1 MSLFS
6 SGKYSTLKIVKPSER
21 RMTIPDGSWVKCKY
35 CGQTL
40 YNDRLEDNLQVC
52 WNCEAHLPMSTASR
66 IAMLTDAGSFAEI
79 DDNLCSK
86 DFLSFMD
93 SKSYAKRIAENES
106 KTGKKDAITCGKASL
121 NGRKYMLGVMD
132 FNFMGASMGS
142 VVGEKITRLVE
153 TATKEKLPVVIVTAS
168 GGARMQEGII
178 SLMQMAKTCGALERH
193 SEAGLPFIVIMT
205 NPTYGGVT
213 ASFATVGDIIL
224 AEPGA
229 MIGFAGPRV
238 IQETTNAKLPE
249 GFQTAEFLL
258 ERGLIDQVVER
269 KNLLKVLS
277 KLLEFFKK

>member
-1 MSLFS
+1 MSIFS
-6 SGKYSTLKIVKPSER
+6 SGKYSTLKLSQR
-21 RMTIPDGSWVKCKY
+21 RMTIPDGSWVKCKS

-40 YNDRLEDNLQVC
+40 YTDRLEDNLQVC
-52 WNCEAHLPMSTASR
+52 WNCNAHLPMSTPSR
-66 IAMLTDAGSFAEI
+66 IAMLTDAGSFVEQ
-79 DDNLCSK
+79 DNNLQSK
-86 DFLSFMD
+86 DFLKFVD
-93 SKSYAKRIAENES
+93 SKSYALRIAENEN
-106 KTGKKDAITCGKASL
+106 KTVRHDAITCGKATL
-121 NGRKYMLGVMD
+121 DGRAYMLGVMD
-132 FNFMGASMGS
+132 FSFMGASMGS
-142 VVGEKITRLVE
+142 VVGEKITRLIE
-153 TATKEKLPVVIVTAS
+153 TATKEKLPAVIVTAS

-193 SEAGLPFIVIMT
+193 AEAGLPFFVIMT

-269 KNLLKVLS
+269 KNLRKVLS
-277 KLLEFFKK
+277 RLLEFFKK

>member
-1 MSLFS
+1 
-6 SGKYSTLKIVKPSER
+6 
-21 RMTIPDGSWVKCKY
+21 MTIPDGSWVKCKK

-52 WNCEAHLPMSTASR
+52 WNCNAHLPMSTASR
-66 IAMLTDAGSFAEI
+66 IAMLTDAGSFEEI
-79 DDNLCSK
+79 DADLKSC
-86 DFLSFMD
+86 DFLNFVD
-93 SKSYAKRIAENES
+93 SKSYASRIQENES
-106 KTGKKDAITCGKASL
+106 KTGTNDAITCGKASL
-121 NGRKYMLGVMD
+121 EGKPYMLGVMD
-132 FNFMGASMGS
+132 FRFMGASMGS

-168 GGARMQEGII
+168 GGARMQEGIV

-193 SEAGLPFIVIMT
+193 AEAGLPFFVIMT

-258 ERGLIDQVVER
+258 ERGLIDQVIER
-269 KNLLKVLS
+269 KNLRKVLAR
-277 KLLEFFKK
+277 LLEFFKK